1 MCEITFIPLLADDV
15 MRLFISFI
23 LFLCCVI
30 LSYIFARKKPW
41 DIAFW
46 ICFSIFL
53 FSLCGYG
60 YGYGYVIHHIYL
72 ENTFSYDGFI
82 SGAAFITVCGLLF
95 SRRRY
100 IDFAD
105 TFVSKN
111 TAILFATFLVFAFI
125 YILTIRYNLGYVK
138 EPHRF
143 FIDALQIVIY
153 PLLLLFAI
161 SAFLYRFAI
170 CLSAFAVSMAL
181 FIIEN
186 ILFIVHAIATQH
198 QYDIAFE
205 ELSFAII
212 SIVLSTISIVL
223 STISVYMLTRA
234 KRIYKE
240 NKDV

>member
-1 MCEITFIPLLADDV
+1 MCEITFIPLLTDDV
-15 MRLFISFI
+15 LRLFISFI

-53 FSLCGYG
+53 FSLGGYGCGYS
-60 YGYGYVIHHIYL
+60 YSYVIHHIYL

-100 IDFAD
+100 VDFAD

-125 YILTIRYNLGYVK
+125 YILTIRYDLGCVE
-138 EPHRF
+138 EPHQF

-186 ILFIVHAIATQH
+186 ILFIVHAIAAH
-198 QYDIAFE
+198 DQYDIVFE
-205 ELSFAII
+205 ELLFAII
-212 SIVLSTISIVL
+212 STVL

>member
-15 MRLFISFI
+15 LRLFISFI
-23 LFLCCVI
+23 LFLSCVI
-30 LSYIFARKKPW
+30 LSYIFAKQKPW

-53 FSLCGYG
+53 FSMGGYG
-60 YGYGYVIHHIYL
+60 YIIHHIYL

-95 SRRRY
+95 SRKRY
-100 IDFAD
+100 INFAD
-105 TFVSKN
+105 SFVNKN
-111 TAILFATFLVFAFI
+111 TAILIATFVVFALI
-125 YILTIRYNLGYVK
+125 YILTIRYNFSCVE
-138 EPHRF
+138 EPHQF

-161 SAFLYRFAI
+161 TAFLYRFAI
-170 CLSAFAVSMAL
+170 CLSDFAVSMAL

-186 ILFIVHAIATQH
+186 ILFIAHAIAAQH
-198 QYDIAFE
+198 KYDIVFE
-205 ELSFAII
+205 EVLFA
-212 SIVLSTISIVL
+212 TISIVL
-223 STISVYMLTRA
+223 SAIAVYILTRA

-240 NKDV
+240 NSDVRSIRQ

>member
-1 MCEITFIPLLADDV
+1 MCEITFIPLLEDDV
-15 MRLFISFI
+15 LRLFISFI

-53 FSLCGYG
+53 FILGGYS
-60 YGYGYVIHHIYL
+60 YSYSYSYGYVINRIYL

-100 IDFAD
+100 VDFAD

-111 TAILFATFLVFAFI
+111 TAILFATFLVFASI
-125 YILTIRYNLGYVK
+125 YILTIRYNLGCV
-138 EPHRF
+138 EELHQF

-153 PLLLLFAI
+153 PLLFLFAI

-186 ILFIVHAIATQH
+186 ILLIFHAIVAH
-198 QYDIAFE
+198 DQYDIIFE
-205 ELSFAII
+205 ELLFAII
-212 SIVLSTISIVL
+212 SIVLSI
-223 STISVYMLTRA
+223 ISVYMLTRA

>member
-1 MCEITFIPLLADDV
+1 MCEITLIPLLADDV
-15 MRLFISFI
+15 LRLLISFI

-30 LSYIFARKKPW
+30 LSYIFAKQKSW
-41 DIAFW
+41 DVAFW

-53 FSLCGYG
+53 FSLG
-60 YGYGYVIHHIYL
+60 GYGYVIHHIYL

-100 IDFAD
+100 VQFVD
-105 TFVSKN
+105 TFINKN
-111 TAILFATFLVFAFI
+111 TAILFATFLVFALI
-125 YILTIRYNLGYVK
+125 YILTIRYNFSCVE
-138 EPHRF
+138 EPHQF
-143 FIDALQIVIY
+143 FIDVLQIVIY

-161 SAFLYRFAI
+161 TSFLYRFAV

-186 ILFIVHAIATQH
+186 ILFIVHAIAAQH
-198 QYDIAFE
+198 QYDIVFE
-205 ELSFAII
+205 ELLFAVI
-212 SIVLSTISIVL
+212 SIIL
-223 STISVYMLTRA
+223 STISVYMLNRA

>member
-1 MCEITFIPLLADDV
+1 MCEINFMPLLADDLL
-15 MRLFISFI
+15 RLFISFI

-30 LSYIFARKKPW
+30 LSYIFTKKKPW

-53 FSLCGYG
+53 FSMSGYG
-60 YGYGYVIHHIYL
+60 YIIHHIYQ

-100 IDFAD
+100 IGFAD
-105 TFVSKN
+105 TFVNKN
-111 TAILFATFLVFAFI
+111 TAILFATFFVFAFI
-125 YILTIRYNLGYVK
+125 YILTIKYNLSCVK
-138 EPHRF
+138 EPHQF
-143 FIDALQIVIY
+143 FIDTLQILIY

-161 SAFLYRFAI
+161 SAFLYRFSI

-186 ILFIVHAIATQH
+186 ILLIAHSLATQH
-198 QYDIAFE
+198 QYEVIFE
-205 ELSFAII
+205 EILFAII
-212 SIVLSTISIVL
+212 SIVLSTIA
-223 STISVYMLTRA
+223 VYMLTRA